1 MNPRDEF
8 KFNVTPAWELKF
20 QYLMRILLRYRNIS
34 GASSIFEQRIVRN
47 YLDHIRRYRDK
58 SFIRNETP
66 AVSPAE
72 VTVFAEAIQDF
83 SNTLGVDLVPIVA
96 KIVSMHQ
103 LGGSETDIYRLKEMF
118 FMKTQRTI
126 SSADIKDLVSF
137 IESHIDVAYKFLIEP
152 HDTKTT
158 ESFKGFLNN
167 CLLIYNPTEKQ
178 LIDFIKRLHSEFF
191 TSGE

>member
-1 MNPRDEF
+1 MNQRDEF

-34 GASSIFEQRIVRN
+34 GASSIFEQKVVRN
-47 YLDHIRRYRDK
+47 YLDHLRRYRDK
-58 SFIRNETP
+58 SFIENTTP
-66 AVSPAE
+66 VVSPAE

-83 SNTLGVDLVPIVA
+83 SDTLGVDLIPIVA
-96 KIVSMHQ
+96 KTVSMHK
-103 LGGSETDIYRLKEMF
+103 LGGTDTNVHRLKEML

-126 SSADIKDLVSF
+126 PFADIKSLMSF

-158 ESFKGFLNN
+158 ESFKGFLNSS
-167 CLLIYNPTEKQ
+167 LLIYNPTEEQ

-191 TSGE
+191 SIGV